1 MTEGSRWPGRRHRR
15 HRAEIYG
22 ESPKGRHCRG
32 APYGTL
38 SPSGPKAAG
47 RGCQDEPD
55 AAVADNERL
64 GDPASE
70 LSDRPIVLAVV
81 LDPCAHRA
89 GLMIIELDGNVSTRD
104 ARDHATAARAL
115 TEYPPESLRYPARPR
130 RPRRPPSRVVDRL
143 L

>member
-1 MTEGSRWPGRRHRR
+1 MAGPTSSAPPGRDLWGVAERTALQG
-15 HRAEIYG
+15 RALW
-22 ESPKGRHCRG
+22 HALTVG
-32 APYGTL
+32 AEG
-38 SPSGPKAAG
+38 AG